1 MKSKIKICFM
11 GSPDFSV
18 PSLLNLANSHF
29 EIKAVFTQEPKP
41 ANRGKRVF
49 KQPVHTEAKKLNLP
63 VFTPKNLKSNETYNY
78 LKKLNL
84 DFIIVVAY
92 GHILPKSILDI
103 PKYGCINLHASLL
116 PRWRGAAPIHRA
128 IMAGDEKTGISVMLM
143 SEGLDEGDILSILD
157 VEILEDDTIS
167 VLTTKLA
174 NKGADLLVETIL
186 KYKSGLLSS
195 KSQKKYGIT
204 YAKKINKIDQIIDFN
219 KPANILLRQ
228 INALSPFPGAKCKL
242 KGEVVKIIK
251 AQLVKNT
258 EKVKEGKII
267 SDDLII
273 KCKTDA
279 IRVVSLQRPGKKIM
293 TTKEVLN
300 GWKITKENSIE
311 KIIL

>member
-1 MKSKIKICFM
+1 M
-11 GSPDFSV
+11 
-18 PSLLNLANSHF
+18 
-29 EIKAVFTQEPKP
+29 
-41 ANRGKRVF
+41 
-49 KQPVHTEAKKLNLP
+49 
-63 VFTPKNLKSNETYNY
+63 
-78 LKKLNL
+78 
-84 DFIIVVAY
+84 
-92 GHILPKSILDI
+92 
-103 PKYGCINLHASLL
+103 
-116 PRWRGAAPIHRA
+116 
-128 IMAGDEKTGISVMLM
+128 
-143 SEGLDEGDILSILD
+143 
-157 VEILEDDTIS
+157 
-167 VLTTKLA
+167 
-174 NKGADLLVETIL
+174 LVETIL

>member
-18 PSLLNLANSHF
+18 PSLLNLAKPHF

-174 NKGADLLVETIL
+174 NLEKNNNYLVNRINRLKTNSLDLDFLDE
-186 KYKSGLLSS
+186 
-195 KSQKKYGIT
+195 
-204 YAKKINKIDQIIDFN
+204 KIRENTGFLDSDEI
-219 KPANILLRQ
+219 
-228 INALSPFPGAKCKL
+228 
-242 KGEVVKIIK
+242 IIK
-251 AQLVKNT
+251 FN
-258 EKVKEGKII
+258 
-267 SDDLII
+267 
-273 KCKTDA
+273 
-279 IRVVSLQRPGKKIM
+279 
-293 TTKEVLN
+293 
-300 GWKITKENSIE
+300 
-311 KIIL
+311 